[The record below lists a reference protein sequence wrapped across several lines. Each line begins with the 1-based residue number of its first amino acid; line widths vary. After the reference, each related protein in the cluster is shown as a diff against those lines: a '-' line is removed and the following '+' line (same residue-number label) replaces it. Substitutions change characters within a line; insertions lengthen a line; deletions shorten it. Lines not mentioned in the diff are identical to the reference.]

1 MKVSLDHGARL
12 NQIVELAARNSLP
25 VMGFGR
31 EVLDSTPRVARTL
44 LRRGDFGPAY
54 VSSRS
59 IATGR
64 GKLQLKPCP
73 QCPVSN
79 GRPEKG
85 GLSLRAQE
93 ETLLPRLAFRQEKN
107 SPRDHPAK

>member
-59 IATGR
+59 IATGGQDYR
-64 GKLQLKPCP
+64 SSHVRCSPIATEV
-73 QCPVSN
+73 VS
-79 GRPEKG
+79 R
-85 GLSLRAQE
+85 
-93 ETLLPRLAFRQEKN
+93 
-107 SPRDHPAK
+107 